1 MHDQEFATIS
11 CKRWTMDLYNW
22 RNIAKPYRYKMLVDV
37 ANYVARELLACEV
50 AMLHAK
56 VLNYARACFSSVD
69 VFCSL
74 KSLRRGDIL
83 KNYNVINASA
93 SN

>member
-1 MHDQEFATIS
+1 MDDEF
-11 CKRWTMDLYNW
+11 RQLDLDNW
-22 RNIAKPYRYKMLVDV
+22 RNIANPYRYKMLVDV

-56 VLNYARACFSSVD
+56 VLNYARALFSSVD
-69 VFCSL
+69 AFCSL

-83 KNYNVINASA
+83 KNYVSINASA
-93 SN
+93 LN

>member
-1 MHDQEFATIS
+1 MDDEF
-11 CKRWTMDLYNW
+11 RQLDLYNW

-56 VLNYARACFSSVD
+56 VLNQ
-69 VFCSL
+69 
-74 KSLRRGDIL
+74 GG
-83 KNYNVINASA
+83 
-93 SN
+93 